1 MEFKSPEIHRT
12 PLYRAKSAYC
22 GMQARCLN
30 KNGKSP
36 TYANVELRMTL
47 NEWLAWS
54 LPEYEKF
61 SIEHPEDS
69 PNAARHGDAGHYE
82 IGNISIVTDE
92 YNRAERTARSESLAK
107 EDGTKRCSKC
117 KYVKTVDDFYNSA
130 RMLDGLQKN
139 CKDCCRKMQTGGVI
153 RIKQPVEIEHGTRSG
168 YQVERR
174 RGLVPCDAC
183 KEANRLEAKKYRL
196 EHKV

>member
-12 PLYRAKSAYC
+12 PLYRAKAAYC

-36 TYANVELRMTL
+36 TYANVELRMTRS
-47 NEWLAWS
+47 EWLAWAV
-54 LPEYEKF
+54 PEYEKF
-61 SIEHPEDS
+61 SVNFPNDR
-69 PNAARHGDAGHYE
+69 PNAARHRDEGHYE
-82 IGNISIVTDE
+82 IGNISVISDE
-92 YNRAERTARSESLAK
+92 DNRDERTARSESLAR

-117 KYVKTVDDFYNSA
+117 KDIKTIDDFYNSA

-139 CKDCCRKMQTGGVI
+139 CKACCRKMQTGGVI
-153 RIKQPVEIEHGTRSG
+153 RIRKPVEIVHGTRAG
-168 YQVERR
+168 YQLEWR

-183 KEANRLEAKKYRL
+183 KDANRLEAKKYRL
-196 EHKV
+196 EH